1 VNDPGLGKG
10 ASVRLGMERNRPNT
24 TIVGPL
30 IGPETPGEPD
40 ELLERARRRVREQDE
55 RNKESTRLLR
65 RLIVAF
71 VLVVLLGVFSYAVL
85 PTWGVRLHPM
95 VPALSFIA
103 ILVGALLTGSGGE
116 DRGSESDK
124 DPPPDPNGCDDDG
137 CAVGMCPG
145 PRPLKIFREPRGRS

>member
-1 VNDPGLGKG
+1 
-10 ASVRLGMERNRPNT
+10 M
-24 TIVGPL
+24 
-30 IGPETPGEPD
+30 IGPDTPGDPD
-40 ELLERARRRVREQDE
+40 DLLDQARERVRQQDE

-85 PTWGVRLHPM
+85 PSWGVRLHPM

-103 ILVGALLTGSGGE
+103 ILIGALLTGFGGG
-116 DRGSESDK
+116 DGGDK
-124 DPPPDPNGCDDDG
+124 GPPRDPNGHDDGVDDDG

-145 PRPLKIFREPRGRS
+145 PRPLKMFRDPPRKG